1 MKDKKIFRYIG
12 TFYTKVKNNQLQQ
25 MVNIRI
31 NIKIIKYFSKKTE
44 KKFI

>member
-1 MKDKKIFRYIG
+1 
-12 TFYTKVKNNQLQQ
+12 

-44 KKFI
+44 KKFIWIKLVIKLLLSLE